1 MLPPEIH
8 RARRSRRKSSDEFKA
23 ETLKLIRD
31 SDKSVGATGQE
42 WSLSPTAVRWWLKQ
56 MDIAEGKRPAGALT
70 TDELEELRR
79 LRKENRELRQEREVL
94 KKATLSSIGQCNAF
108 IEAFRG

>member
-42 WSLSPTAVRWWLKQ
+42 WSLSPTAVRRWLKQ

-79 LRKENRELRQEREVL
+79 LRKENRELRQQREIL
-94 KKATLSSIGQCNAF
+94 KKPP
-108 IEAFRG
+108 

>member
-42 WSLSPTAVRWWLKQ
+42 WSLSPTAVRRLLKQ

-79 LRKENRELRQEREVL
+79 LRQENRELRQQREIL
-94 KKATLSSIGQCNAF
+94 KKPP
-108 IEAFRG
+108 